1 MFGVRGRARSAR
13 EAGRASASVEIFDP
27 QTNSWT
33 AGVALPCARR
43 RCYAAAAPLE
53 GKIYLVGGTGSS
65 SKVEA
70 FDPQA
75 GAWA

>member
-1 MFGVRGRARSAR
+1 MIGGS
-13 EAGRASASVEIFDP
+13 GSASVEIFDP

-33 AGVALPCARR
+33 AGVALPAA
-43 RCYAAAAPLE
+43 RCYAAAASLE
-53 GKIYLVGGTGSS
+53 GKIYLVGGTGS

>member
-33 AGVALPCARR
+33 AGVALRAA
-43 RCYAAAAPLE
+43 RCYVCGTAASLE